1 MVCPESA
8 AIPPY
13 TYLYMSVR
21 HSSPLHTDEAIQ
33 ALTLC
38 RCSLQHTRGKNGKG
52 CVTEERNKDE
62 A

>member
-1 MVCPESA
+1 MVRHVPA
-8 AIPPY
+8 VIPPY
-13 TYLYMSVR
+13 TYLYMYVR

-38 RCSLQHTRGKNGKG
+38 RYSLQHTRGKNGKG